1 MSHKRSQ
8 NPCKRCRGQ
17 SATSM
22 KTLSI
27 CMTMLQLNS
36 SVTAFSPGSQENN
49 RDGPLC
55 PRRSTLPTIKSKGK
69 LPLARNRLDHLDNIG
84 NNFAM
89 RMAQQSEEVQT
100 AHTERLLH
108 NDSII
113 LDEINDEENVLERRT
128 FLQRMLTATSAG
140 LSMPSISNAY
150 DKAYPVNLDFANDDS
165 SRNVESIRTERI
177 SVKRAKVKQS
187 KDDILQQPLAFRN
200 VKDAFGSVAWSGALW
215 LLLGSRSNP
224 LVKPLAN
231 ALYDTNTRKGAWV
244 KDRNDGLFAPFPA
257 AFSILM
263 GIVFL
268 FLGIFVDR
276 TLLLTSEGDS
286 NGILQLAGVSLIG
299 GASLELGRVALGEK
313 RKTRDDAERD
323 LSLAKEFEEFASK
336 KLLYGQGGSA
346 HRSEVINSFRRYFA
360 KYRVDND
367 QYPLGDLEIEQV
379 LRAWNKTVGNQESM
393 SPSGFIKN
401 IKINSKAEIKT

>member
-1 MSHKRSQ
+1 
-8 NPCKRCRGQ
+8 
-17 SATSM
+17 
-22 KTLSI
+22 
-27 CMTMLQLNS
+27 
-36 SVTAFSPGSQENN
+36 
-49 RDGPLC
+49 
-55 PRRSTLPTIKSKGK
+55 
-69 LPLARNRLDHLDNIG
+69 
-84 NNFAM
+84 
-89 RMAQQSEEVQT
+89 
-100 AHTERLLH
+100 
-108 NDSII
+108 
-113 LDEINDEENVLERRT
+113 
-128 FLQRMLTATSAG
+128 
-140 LSMPSISNAY
+140 
-150 DKAYPVNLDFANDDS
+150 
-165 SRNVESIRTERI
+165 
-177 SVKRAKVKQS
+177 
-187 KDDILQQPLAFRN
+187 
-200 VKDAFGSVAWSGALW
+200 
-215 LLLGSRSNP
+215 
-224 LVKPLAN
+224 VKPLAN

-379 LRAWNKTVGNQESM
+379 LRAWNKTIGNQESM